1 VAKISTKFV
10 HQLAVIN
17 FVQNIL
23 LQFWWDSSDGMCP
36 VRYVWS
42 VAAAGIGQRESV
54 ADSGR
59 SAAKAVDTGG
69 RGSRWRRRTMGGSGL
84 QSNFSLVRCGMRA
97 GRGWG
102 KPPGTDAGRQGT
114 GEARMAARAAARVA
128 ARAILENPSVA
139 RSGLGLVFFFFWLAL
154 VPMGIGPRWHSSVI
168 SFEQH
173 VYSCK
178 MIRP

>member
-1 VAKISTKFV
+1 MGERVGGIRPTGCGR
-10 HQLAVIN
+10 
-17 FVQNIL
+17 
-23 LQFWWDSSDGMCP
+23 WDTSGRSRRRRRSGM
-36 VRYVWS
+36 RS
-42 VAAAGIGQRESV
+42 RD

-69 RGSRWRRRTMGGSGL
+69 RGSRWRWRTMLGSGL

-114 GEARMAARAAARVA
+114 GEAKGRRRAAARMAARAA

-139 RSGLGLVFFFFWLAL
+139 RSGLGLVFFFFWLTL

-173 VYSCK
+173 VYSWK
-178 MIRP
+178 TIRP